1 VRVTSGQ
8 PLAALRLTDVPAGFA
23 RAELRLEGLKP
34 PVESFE
40 ARFFA
45 DEPEAGAQTPKYG
58 NPHFLASQFFY
69 GLGVA
74 NEAAASQSAPTEIR
88 VNITDELRRFLA
100 IAPRA
105 EFSVSVV
112 ALDRQGNLIAEPDLE
127 LKGVSFEFL

>member
-1 VRVTSGQ
+1 
-8 PLAALRLTDVPAGFA
+8 LRLADIPPGFA

-45 DEPEAGAQTPKYG
+45 DDPEAGAHTPTYG

-74 NEAAASQSAPTEIR
+74 NQAASQSAPTEVR
-88 VNITDELRRFLA
+88 VNITDGLRRFLA

-105 EFSVSVV
+105 KFSVSVV
-112 ALDRQGNLIAEPDLE
+112 AIDRQGNLIAEPDLDLE
-127 LKGVSFEFL
+127 GVTFEAS

>member
-8 PLAALRLTDVPAGFA
+8 TLAAVRLAEIPADFA
-23 RAELRLEGLKP
+23 RAELRLEGLEP

-45 DEPEAGAQTPKYG
+45 DEPEAGAQTPTFG

-69 GLGVA
+69 GLGGA
-74 NEAAASQSAPTEIR
+74 NQAPASQLAPTEIR
-88 VNITDELRRFLA
+88 INITDGLRRFLA
-100 IAPRA
+100 TGPRA

-112 ALDRQGNLIAEPDLE
+112 AIDRQGNLIAEPDLNLE
-127 LKGVSFEFL
+127 SVTVEAS